1 MTLATAR
8 KSTRNTAAKSRSGV
22 SSRRTS
28 ARSPLKPAEHMILR
42 MYRNPIGK
50 VFLVLAVAVVII
62 GIDFLV
68 TLNHFER
75 FFIVIGIEWIIVT
88 LVGWVLFVFRE
99 RLKSGN

>member
-1 MTLATAR
+1 
-8 KSTRNTAAKSRSGV
+8 
-22 SSRRTS
+22 
-28 ARSPLKPAEHMILR
+28 MILR